1 MPLQAGIQLV
11 LQYYDPM
18 HGRRYCRGFMGLPI
32 TSSHYICVDASSTSS
47 ELLASQIGEG
57 LANEILQLSPN
68 VAEVHPPCGG
78 NGHRFC
84 HALREPDCKL
94 AYLPVVDASTPG
106 LFAPPPW
113 TANQNSVTI
122 PLILPGVTQANVPP
136 PLRQQNQ
143 LPAVAGSA
151 GVVHDILR
159 SIGVLNARPRLF
171 ISYLRAEA
179 SALAEQLHTELG
191 RKGFEVF
198 LDRFSI
204 APGVNFQQ
212 RLDEEL
218 MRMGTVLFIESKN
231 SSKSNWIRHEIDF
244 ALLHRL
250 GTISVRMPG
259 SAASDRITPDDRIDL
274 SINSFTKTGRLKKSV
289 LHELLL
295 KISSAQML
303 SEAMR
308 LNYLIG
314 TASDALSSYG
324 FQEQSFSNDQVIIA
338 RRSTGREHAIRI
350 SGHPA
355 ELHDFHTLDPYTPSG
370 DSVIIAPG
378 SVMDWRRKAPVEW
391 LARRIDVKLKD
402 ESELADFPGSL
413 T

>member
-1 MPLQAGIQLV
+1 MPLQDGIQLV
-11 LQYYDPM
+11 LQYYDPTL
-18 HGRRYCRGFMGLPI
+18 GRRYCRGFTGLPI
-32 TSSHYICVDASSTSS
+32 TSSHYICVDASSNSS
-47 ELLASQIGEG
+47 EILAGQVGED

-78 NGHRFC
+78 NGHGFC
-84 HALREPDCKL
+84 HALDEPDCKL
-94 AYLPVVDASTPG
+94 AYLPVVDVNTPANFV
-106 LFAPPPW
+106 LPPW
-113 TANQNSVTI
+113 AAGQNSVTI
-122 PLILPGVTQANVPP
+122 PLILPGVTQANVPL
-136 PLRQQNQ
+136 PLQQQNQ
-143 LPAVAGSA
+143 LPAVAGNA

-159 SIGVLNARPRLF
+159 SIGVLSARPRLF

-231 SSKSNWIRHEIDF
+231 SNRSHWIRHEMDF

-250 GTISVRMPG
+250 GIIAVQLPG
-259 SAASDRITPDDRIDL
+259 VAASDRMTADDRIKL
-274 SINSFTKTGRLKKSV
+274 TNGSLLKNGRIKKSALQKV
-289 LHELLL
+289 LL
-295 KISSAQML
+295 KVSGAQTF

-314 TASDALSSYG
+314 TASDTLNDFG
-324 FQEQSFSNDQVIIA
+324 FTEQSLSNDQVIIT
-338 RRSTGREHAIRI
+338 RKPGGKEHAVRV
-350 SGHPA
+350 SGLPA
-355 ELHDFHTLDPYTPSG
+355 ELQDFHTLDPYLPSG
-370 DSVIIAPG
+370 ESVIIAPG
-378 SVMDWRRKAPVEW
+378 SVMDWRRKAPVQW
-391 LARRIDVKLKD
+391 LARRIDVQLRD
-402 ESELADFPGSL
+402 ESELAFFPRNL